1 MLRFTASTVLTQCVN
16 ITIIQDGI
24 VGNTDEFF
32 SVEANS
38 ATISV
43 SPAALFYIIEN
54 EDRKRL
60 YICLIACFNE
70 NIFTKPFL
78 MSSQNS
84 QLGLSR
90 LPTQL
95 RKEHQYKYVQ

>member
-1 MLRFTASTVLTQCVN
+1 MLSFSASTLLTQCVN

-24 VGNTDEFF
+24 VDNSFEFF

-43 SPAALFYIIEN
+43 SPPSLIYNIEN
-54 EDRKRL
+54 VDRKRL
-60 YICLIACFNE
+60 YLLNGFNE
-70 NIFTKPFL
+70 NIVTKPFP

-84 QLGLSR
+84 QLGLNR
-90 LPTQL
+90 LLTRL
-95 RKEHQYKYVQ
+95 RKEHQYKYVL